1 MPTAVNCWGNPS
13 GTDAAAGVTAIDT
26 IAAGATVRVVELDI
40 EPEVALIF
48 ATPVAAL
55 VASPMLP
62 ELLLITATVAGD
74 EFQVTMDVTSGVVPS
89 L

>member
-1 MPTAVNCWGNPS
+1 VATAVNCWGNPS
-13 GTDAAAGVTAIDT
+13 GADAATGVTAIDT

-48 ATPVAAL
+48 AAPVAAL
-55 VASPMLP
+55 VASPMLS
-62 ELLLITATVAGD
+62 ELLLMIATVAGD
-74 EFQVTMDVTSGVVPS
+74 EVQVTMEVTFGVVPS